1 MTTNQNIPNGE
12 NGSENS
18 RILRKVPKFDKQG
31 VTKSA
36 PKESIYSQK
45 RIMTFSNDSFL
56 KRLPISVYRFQ
67 HHRGKGIIGILTRE
81 TDAMKLLCIAD
92 PFETLLLFTDK
103 GKVFSLK
110 WHEIPIE
117 ASSEAKGMAITDLLH
132 IAEGE
137 KITALVPVPDLKE
150 GYVFF
155 MEDSPEVFGFDI
167 EETDI
172 KQEYFLLMATEKG
185 EIKKTSLKLFGS
197 IRSSGIIA
205 MDIEK
210 GDKLVAA
217 GVTADS
223 DDDVILVTEQGRSIC
238 FAVKSLRNNS
248 RTSGGIRAIRLNEGD
263 KLVSMSVVARETHL
277 LVMTVNGYGKLTPVE
292 HYKRQKRGGV
302 GIKTLK
308 VSDKSGKMAAARL
321 VNKDQYLML
330 VSKCGV
336 VISTR
341 IKEVI
346 GRTAQGVLMMR
357 MEEGD
362 RIAAIAAWY

>member
-31 VTKSA
+31 ITKSA
-36 PKESIYSQK
+36 KTDIYSQQK
-45 RIMTFSNDSFL
+45 IMTLSNDGFL

-92 PFETLLLFTDK
+92 PFETLLLFTDN

-117 ASSEAKGMAITDLLH
+117 ASSEAKGMAITALLH
-132 IAEGE
+132 IAGGE
-137 KITALVPVPDLKE
+137 KVTALAAVPDLE
-150 GYVFF
+150 QSYAQLMYG
-155 MEDSPEVFGFDI
+155 SPNVIGFNIVD
-167 EETDI
+167 TDI
-172 KQEYFLLMATEKG
+172 KKEYFLLMATEKG
-185 EIKKTSLKLFGS
+185 EIKKTSLKLFSS

-205 MDIEK
+205 MDIEE

-217 GVTADS
+217 CVTADS
-223 DDDVILVTEQGRSIC
+223 DDDVILVTEQGQSIR
-238 FAVKSLRNNS
+238 FAVNSLRNSS
-248 RTSGGIRAIRLNEGD
+248 RTSGGVRAIHLNEGD
-263 KLVSMSVVARETHL
+263 KLVGMSVVALETHL
-277 LVMTVNGYGKLTPVE
+277 LVVTVNGYGKLTPVE
-292 HYKRQKRGGV
+292 HYKRQRRGGV

-308 VSDKSGKMAAARL
+308 VSDKSGKVGAARL
-321 VNKDQYLML
+321 VNQDQYLML
-330 VSKCGV
+330 VAKYGV

-357 MEEGD
+357 IEEGD
-362 RIAAIAAWY
+362 RVSAVAAWD

>member
-1 MTTNQNIPNGE
+1 MTTERNIPNGE

-18 RILRKVPKFDKQG
+18 RKLKKVPKFDNQG
-31 VTKSA
+31 VPKFTK
-36 PKESIYSQK
+36 PDIYSQEK
-45 RIMTFSNDSFL
+45 IMTLSNDGFL

-81 TDAMKLLCIAD
+81 TDTMKLLCIAD
-92 PFETLLLFTDK
+92 PFETLLLFTAN
-103 GKVFSLK
+103 GKVFSLR
-110 WHEIPIE
+110 WHKIPFE
-117 ASSEAKGMAITDLLH
+117 ASTEAKGMAITDLLR
-132 IAEGE
+132 IAEGD
-137 KITALVPVPDLKE
+137 KITALAAVPDLE
-150 GYVFF
+150 QSYAQL
-155 MEDSPEVFGFDI
+155 MYDSPVVIGFNILDNNV
-167 EETDI
+167 
-172 KQEYFLLMATEKG
+172 KKEYFLLMATEKG

-223 DDDVILVTEQGRSIC
+223 DDDIILVTEQGQSIR
-238 FAVKSLRNNS
+238 FAVKSLRNSS
-248 RTSGGIRAIRLNEGD
+248 RTSGGVRAIRLNEGD
-263 KLVSMSVVARETHL
+263 KLVSMSVVTRETHL
-277 LVMTVNGYGKLTPVE
+277 LVVTVNGYVKLTAIE
-292 HYKRQKRGGV
+292 HYNRQSRGGV
-302 GIKTLK
+302 GTRALK
-308 VSDKSGKMAAARL
+308 VSDKSGKVAAARL

-330 VSKCGV
+330 VSKFGV

-357 MEEGD
+357 IEEGD
-362 RIAAIAAWY
+362 QVTAVASWD